1 MDGNLYVLLYHESIS
16 QSIFLSAPK
25 RAILWGMK
33 AFWNQTI
40 VDAADI
46 RISPSDL
53 GMLRGYT
60 VFDVMPVEN
69 GHGFLWERHYDRLC
83 RSAESIG
90 MAVPISKEAYGA
102 AIEDLI
108 HQSETAELVLRT
120 VLSGGPSENGFAPE
134 PGQETFYILAEERH
148 RLPESV
154 YDEGVKLITLPYERY
169 LPQVKFANHAISIW
183 DLKRRQTEGAFDT
196 LYVSQ
201 GLISEASQG
210 NILIMKD
217 GVLITPREEVLWGI
231 TQGVVMELA
240 EQIGMSTEWRGV
252 TLAETLAADEV
263 LLTGSSKGIVP
274 VVRIDDTVIGDG
286 RPGPGAARLA
296 LALADLVQEQNT

>member
-1 MDGNLYVLLYHESIS
+1 MYFYTMKAYSGQYS
-16 QSIFLSAPK
+16 FLRRKEPYCG
-25 RAILWGMK
+25 GMK
-33 AFWNQTI
+33 AFWNQAI

-60 VFDVMPVEN
+60 VFDVMPVE
-69 GHGFLWERHYDRLC
+69 GGCGFLWERHYDRLC

-90 MAVPISKEAYGA
+90 MTVPITKEAYGM

-108 HQSETAELVLRT
+108 RQSETAELVLRT
-120 VLSGGPSENGFAPE
+120 VLSGGPSESGFAPE
-134 PGQETFYILAEERH
+134 PGRETFYILAEERH
-148 RLPESV
+148 RLSESAYV
-154 YDEGVKLITLPYERY
+154 EGVKLITLPYERY

-183 DLKRRQTEGAFDT
+183 DLKRRQVEGAFDT

-240 EQIGMSTEWRGV
+240 GQIGMPTEWRGV

-274 VVRIDDTVIGDG
+274 VVRIDDAVIGDG
-286 RPGPGAARLA
+286 RPGPAAARLA
-296 LALADLVQEQNT
+296 FALADLVQEQSA

>member
-1 MDGNLYVLLYHESIS
+1 
-16 QSIFLSAPK
+16 
-25 RAILWGMK
+25 MK

-60 VFDVMPVEN
+60 VFDVMPVE
-69 GHGFLWERHYDRLC
+69 GGRGFLWERHYDRLC

-90 MAVPISKEAYGA
+90 MTVPIGKEAYGV
-102 AIEDLI
+102 AIKDLI
-108 HQSETAELVLRT
+108 QQSGTTELVLRT

-148 RLPESV
+148 RIPESS
-154 YDEGVKLITLPYERY
+154 YAEGVKLITLPYERY

-183 DLKRRQTEGAFDT
+183 DLKRRQAEGAFDT

-210 NILIMKD
+210 NVLIVKD
-217 GVLITPREEVLWGI
+217 EVLITPREEVLWGI
-231 TQGVVMELA
+231 TQGVIMELA
-240 EQIGMSTEWRGV
+240 ERIGMRTEWRRV
-252 TLAETLAADEV
+252 TLDEALGADEV
-263 LLTGSSKGIVP
+263 LLSGSSKGIVP
-274 VVRIDDTVIGDG
+274 VVRIDDAVIGEG
-286 RPGPGAARLA
+286 RPGPWAARLSQA
-296 LALADLVQEQNT
+296 LAELIGQQRVS

>member
-1 MDGNLYVLLYHESIS
+1 
-16 QSIFLSAPK
+16 
-25 RAILWGMK
+25 MK
-33 AFWNQTI
+33 AFWNQAI
-40 VDAADI
+40 VDATDI

-60 VFDVMPVEN
+60 VFDVMPVE
-69 GHGFLWERHYDRLC
+69 GGRGFLWERHYDRLC

-90 MAVPISKEAYGA
+90 MTMPIAKEAYGI
-102 AIEDLI
+102 AIDDLI
-108 HQSETAELVLRT
+108 RKSETTELVLRT
-120 VLSGGPSENGFAPE
+120 VLSGGPSESGFAPE
-134 PGQETFYILAEERH
+134 PGRETLYILAEERH
-148 RLPESV
+148 RLPESL
-154 YDEGVKLITLPYERY
+154 YAAGVKLITLPYERY

-210 NILIMKD
+210 NILIVKD

-240 EQIGMSTEWRGV
+240 EQIGMPTEWRGV

-274 VVRIDDTVIGDG
+274 VVQIDDAVIGSG
-286 RPGPGAARLA
+286 RPGPDAAKLTR
-296 LALADLVQEQNT
+296 ALADLMRA